1 MECALCLVITA
12 SLRQVHIRGRGGHV
26 HGGGL
31 AAGRRP
37 ALPHPARGCLQRA
50 PGVAL
55 RVRDGAGARLPARAE
70 RAAQVTT
77 HTVTLTLTLTLT
89 PARGGLQRAPVTLIL
104 TLTLTLALILTLTL
118 LYHSMRQCS
127 LFSERQDHTR

>member
-1 MECALCLVITA
+1 MECALCLLITA

-55 RVRDGAGARLPARAE
+55 RVRDGAGARLPARTE

-77 HTVTLTLTLTLT
+77 HTVTLTNNLDSNPSKRSPSAGRSSHANPNPDPDLGPNPDPDPTLPQHEAVFTI
-89 PARGGLQRAPVTLIL
+89 Q
-104 TLTLTLALILTLTL
+104 
-118 LYHSMRQCS
+118 
-127 LFSERQDHTR
+127 